1 MKTIEIVKPTGET
14 EKLRTESEQPLYEI
28 ELSRDFDDPEN
39 GKHKAKN
46 RAIILSR
53 ERGEEYSARIKPE
66 QPYSSWTYENGCW
79 MAPTEHPGDDKKY
92 EWDESAQEW
101 REQTAV

>member
-1 MKTIEIVKPTGET
+1 MKTIEIVKKTGET
-14 EKLRTESEQPLYEI
+14 ERLRTVSEQPLYEI
-28 ELSRDFDDPEN
+28 ELYRDFDAPEV

-53 ERGEEYSARIKPE
+53 DRSEEYSARIKPE
-66 QPYSSWTYENGCW
+66 KPYSSWTYEHGVW
-79 MAPTEHPGDDKKY
+79 MAPTEHPDDDKQY
-92 EWDESAQEW
+92 EWEESAQEW